1 MATAMKWLALVL
13 IGCVLATAWA
23 RTIPIDENQV
33 LARRV
38 ERSDQPDAQLRRDMQ
53 ANLTA
58 LRRADLAY
66 RQMSRMD
73 SLLPLLPAAPGV
85 TVQLSPAVRPDTR
98 DTVYA
103 NVERELAA
111 MGEPRARI
119 GIFLVDNAYGHRPG
133 VPLSRARPER
143 EMYAGVDSAGAYCAV
158 VHAAPVGRTIGMVI
172 SDSRLSASAG
182 ASMLGP
188 CAFVARYGAPGPEI
202 SRWLSDGAYR
212 LAEHRSAVLQLVGDP
227 THERELTVWSEDDRA
242 LRGCIGGR
250 DDLCVNALLMPT
262 SAAHVRDGPAV
273 LQLDR
278 RFPPGANDSR
288 AMLDHLEQEFGS
300 ARFEAFWTSD
310 ADVPTAFAGAF
321 GIGAGD
327 WVREWGRSRYG
338 DRALGPR
345 VDAVTLLLSALLV
358 SCLAAAA
365 VLIERRRSL

>member
-1 MATAMKWLALVL
+1 MKWLALVL

-23 RTIPIDENQV
+23 RTIPTDENQV

-38 ERSDQPDAQLRRDMQ
+38 ERSGQPDAQLRRDMQ
-53 ANLTA
+53 ANLIA

-66 RQMSRMD
+66 REMSRMD
-73 SLLPLLPAAPGV
+73 SLMPLLPAAPDV

-98 DTVYA
+98 DTVFA
-103 NVERELAA
+103 NVARELVA

-133 VPLSRARPER
+133 VPFSRARPER

-158 VHAAPVGRTIGMVI
+158 VHSAPVGRTIGMVI
-172 SDSRLSASAG
+172 SNSRVSASAG

-188 CAFVARYGAPGPEI
+188 CAFTGRYGAPGAEI

-212 LAEHRSAVLQLVGDP
+212 LAEHRSAVLQPGVGDP

-262 SAAHVRDGPAV
+262 GAAHVRDGPAV
-273 LQLDR
+273 LQLDH

-300 ARFEAFWTSD
+300 SRFEAFWTSD

-327 WVREWGRSRYG
+327 WVHEWGRSRYG

-358 SCLAAAA
+358 VGLIA
-365 VLIERRRSL
+365 VVVLTERRRTL

>member
-1 MATAMKWLALVL
+1 MKWLALVVS
-13 IGCVLATAWA
+13 GCVLATAWA
-23 RTIPIDENQV
+23 RTIPTDEDQV
-33 LARRV
+33 MARRV
-38 ERSDQPDAQLRRDMQ
+38 ERSGEPDAQLRRDMQ

-85 TVQLSPAVRPDTR
+85 SVQLSPAVRPDTR

-119 GIFLVDNAYGHRPG
+119 GLFLVDNAYGHRPG
-133 VPLSRARPER
+133 VPFSRPRPER

-158 VHAAPVGRTIGMVI
+158 VHAAPVGRTVGMLIGN
-172 SDSRLSASAG
+172 SRLNASAG

-202 SRWLSDGAYR
+202 SRWLRDGAYR
-212 LAEHRSAVLQLVGDP
+212 LAQRRSAVLQPGVGDL

-250 DDLCVNALLMPT
+250 DDLCVHALLMPSGT
-262 SAAHVRDGPAV
+262 AHVRDGPA
-273 LQLDR
+273 LLHLNS
-278 RFPPGANDSR
+278 RFPPGVNDSR

-338 DRALGPR
+338 DHALGPR
-345 VDAVTLLLSALLV
+345 VDAVTLVLSALLV
-358 SCLAAAA
+358 ACLVGAA
-365 VLIERRRSL
+365 VSTQRRRTQ